1 MSDVYEVTTNVA
13 LQIVIKGVEKSV
25 KKQDLTK
32 PELLL
37 VGRALGWLA
46 LVTAGTNVDVF
57 KQLAKAS
64 DELKEA
70 TKNDRKSMVSIQ
82 KEGVAITA
90 GRRHRKSMKGGV
102 APAALILGAIAMLYG
117 GNTALTIN
125 RLNENRRII
134 RNEAVKQI
142 QSNCPIDLLA
152 GAPEK
157 PLIDW
162 TGEYARKLSEYTTQQ
177 TICDSTKNTM
187 TARVKQAEDSLT
199 QAWTRLPNDAAAFA
213 TVATMVYTAPAG
225 PAAAITSAASMAA
238 AVRQITETVI
248 SGQIPNKPEDI
259 NKFVKAVSEAF
270 PQKEEEAAA
279 TPAPAMFTGTNVRS
293 EVINPAV
300 ARGDIPE
307 AAAPTAAPA
316 APAAPARRGR
326 GRKTKKTKKVR
337 RATRRRLTFSY

>member
-13 LQIVIKGVEKSV
+13 LQIVIKGVEKTV
-25 KKQDLTK
+25 LNKELTK
-32 PELLL
+32 PELMLI
-37 VGRALGWLA
+37 GRALGWLA

-70 TKNDRKSMVSIQ
+70 TKNAPESMAAMT

-90 GRRHRKSMKGGV
+90 GKRHRRAMKGGV

-117 GNTALTIN
+117 GNTAMNIN
-125 RLNENRRII
+125 RLNENRRIV
-134 RNEAVKQI
+134 RKEAIKQI
-142 QSNCPIDLLA
+142 QSACPIDLLA

-162 TGEYARKLSEYTTQQ
+162 SGEYAQKLSEYTTQQ
-177 TICDSTKNTM
+177 TICDSTKSVM
-187 TARVKQAEDSLT
+187 AARVKQADDSLT

-213 TVATMVYTAPAG
+213 TVSTMVLTAPAG
-225 PAAAITSAASMAA
+225 PAAAATSAATVGA
-238 AVRQITETVI
+238 AVKQITETVI
-248 SGQIPNKPEDI
+248 SGQLPNKPEDI

-270 PQKEEEAAA
+270 PEKAEEAAA

-293 EVINPAV
+293 EVINPNAE
-300 ARGDIPE
+300 ARAE
-307 AAAPTAAPA
+307 AAAPSA
-316 APAAPARRGR
+316 APAAPARRRG

>member
-13 LQIVIKGVEKSV
+13 LQIVMKGVEKTV

-46 LVTAGTNVDVF
+46 LVTAGTNVDLF
-57 KQLAKAS
+57 KQLSKAS
-64 DELKEA
+64 TELKEA
-70 TKNDRKSMVSIQ
+70 TKNAPESMVAIQ
-82 KEGVAITA
+82 KEGVAVTA
-90 GRRHRKSMKGGV
+90 GKRHRKRMRGGV

-117 GNTALTIN
+117 GNTAMTIN
-125 RLNENRRII
+125 RLQENRRVI
-134 RNEAVKQI
+134 RSEAIRQI

-177 TICDSTKNTM
+177 TICDSTKSVM
-187 TARVKQAEDSLT
+187 AARIKQADETLA
-199 QAWTRLPNDAAAFA
+199 QAWSRLPNDAAAFA
-213 TVATMVYTAPAG
+213 TVSTMVLTAPAG
-225 PAAAITSAASMAA
+225 PAAAATSAATLGA
-238 AVRQITETVI
+238 AVKQITETVI
-248 SGQIPNKPEDI
+248 SGQLPNKPEDI

-300 ARGDIPE
+300 SRGDIPE
-307 AAAPTAAPA
+307 A
-316 APAAPARRGR
+316 AAPARRGR